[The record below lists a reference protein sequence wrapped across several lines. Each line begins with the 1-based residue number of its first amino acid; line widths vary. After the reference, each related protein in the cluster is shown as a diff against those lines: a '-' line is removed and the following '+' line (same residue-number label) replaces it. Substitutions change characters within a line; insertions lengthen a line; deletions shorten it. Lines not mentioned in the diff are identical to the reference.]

1 MKSSLIFYHLVIK
14 NLNNRRSVFHW
25 VSLSFAFL
33 FVALA
38 GNAQHST
45 LLSGPMVGHTTATS
59 ATIWVE
65 TSHSVEVTVNYW
77 TDGRNGP
84 ITRGSASG
92 MTDEEMPH
100 TGVIMLEGLPAGRT
114 VHYELAIDGEP
125 IRPETVQSFSLLPAA
140 ETEGEGE
147 SPENFTIGFASCI
160 DPVDVPLQPVWTQI
174 GIYRPDAFFFIGDNN
189 YMPQRTENYETSE
202 TNVQYAMS
210 RYHRYLRDVPGLRS
224 IIATTPT
231 YGIWDDHDYG
241 PNNSDRTFQWKEL
254 SLHMF
259 KKYWP
264 NPGAG
269 IDDTPGTF
277 YSFKIADV
285 EFFMLDDRYHRDPN
299 TAPDRETML
308 GEGQLNWLKQ
318 KLRES
323 TATFKV
329 IVNGHI
335 MTLDRHDNAEYWARF
350 GNERDEFFNWMYNE
364 NINGVFFISGD
375 WHVGSL
381 TRLEFNKE
389 NYPLYELVSSN
400 AGEQSI
406 EPDPHLYKYNRQTT
420 GHNRN
425 FDGPIVND
433 IHEYNF
439 GLLEFSGNKENR
451 KVTLKIVDYHGEVR
465 VAHTLTPKDLS
476 SRWDE

>member
-1 MKSSLIFYHLVIK
+1 MKALSIFMTHIKIRKSRMVYFHFCISLAILMC
-14 NLNNRRSVFHW
+14 
-25 VSLSFAFL
+25 FASH
-33 FVALA
+33 AA
-38 GNAQHST
+38 AT
-45 LLSGPMVGHTTATS
+45 KLLSGPMVGHTTATS

-65 TSHSVEVTVNYW
+65 TSQQAEVTVHYW
-77 TDGRNGP
+77 TEGRSGA
-84 ITRGSASG
+84 ITRGSATG
-92 MTDEEMPH
+92 MTARETPH
-100 TGVIMLEGLPAGRT
+100 TGVIMLEGLPEGRT
-114 VHYELAIDGEP
+114 VHYELAIDGES

-140 ETEGEGE
+140 E
-147 SPENFTIGFASCI
+147 PEAEADNPANFTVGFTSCM

-189 YMPQRTENYETSE
+189 YMPQRAENYETSE
-202 TNVQYAMS
+202 ENVAYAMS

-224 IIATTPT
+224 IMATTPT

-254 SLHMF
+254 SLDIF

-269 IDDTPGTF
+269 TDDTPGVF
-277 YSFKIADV
+277 HSFQIADV

-299 TAPDRETML
+299 NSPDRETML
-308 GEGQLNWLKQ
+308 GEEQLNWLKQ
-318 KLRES
+318 QLEES

-335 MTLDRHDNAEYWARF
+335 MTLDRHDNAEYWANF
-350 GNERDEFFNWMYNE
+350 GNEREEFFNWMYNE
-364 NINGVFFISGD
+364 NIDGVFFISGD

-381 TRLEFNKE
+381 SRLEFDKE
-389 NYPLYELVSSN
+389 HYPLYELVSSN
-400 AGEQSI
+400 AGVQSI
-406 EPDPHLYKYNRQTT
+406 EPDHHLYQYNRQTG
-420 GHNRN
+420 GHNRR

-433 IHEYNF
+433 IRDYNF
-439 GLLEFSGNKENR
+439 GLLEFAGNSENR
-451 KVTLKIVDYHGEVR
+451 RVTLKIVDYHGEVR
-465 VAHTLTPKDLS
+465 VAHALTPKDLS